1 MGDTQDLG
9 LILDSGI
16 PIVAI
21 ESPDERR
28 VLSLLLSLA
37 MKRGLQFSEW
47 TLTRGLRAGGLD
59 TTTTNNTE
67 LAEPE
72 AMLAHIANQSG
83 AGIYAA
89 PVV

>member
-28 VLSLLLSLA
+28 VLDLLLGLA
-37 MKRGLQFSEW
+37 MKRGLPLKEW
-47 TLTRGLRAGGLD
+47 TLTRGLRPGGLPYRKSIGGS
-59 TTTTNNTE
+59 N
-67 LAEPE
+67 LRS
-72 AMLAHIANQSG
+72 MRS
-83 AGIYAA
+83 A